1 MIDIAPEL
9 LEKVQQSFEAET
21 AGLRDEIANGVKS
34 YEEAY
39 AYAIQVGEALSK
51 SFGVN
56 ITAEILPDGM
66 MYYNIA
72 DKVVRPMLQAE
83 YELTS
88 AAAVQAQ
95 RSANQAAGIGI
106 KPLTADFD
114 EDRAQGII
122 DRVSSQPF
130 EEVSWLLNEP
140 VKSFS
145 KNVVDQTLEKNV
157 EFQGKSGL
165 SPKIRRTANG
175 ETCEWCQAVAGTYE
189 YPNVPK
195 DVYRRHANCDCVV
208 EYIDGGK
215 HPGMKQ
221 NVWTK
226 KWEDDEFISPQE
238 LIDKVKNKISESKE
252 KKDNANQLKDI
263 GFSSVDRK
271 WLLQVD
277 KELQTSSI
285 AQLRDLEDRFGAV
298 QKGSI
303 GVEVKKGKGGATTV
317 QVQTSTSTILKFGK
331 DSFGD
336 KAQYLQIMRRDLLD
350 GWCMPCSNDDE
361 TLCKYI
367 VTHEYGHILQN
378 SLIKDEMSVKMGSR
392 ADFARYYRNEIE
404 DIARHLD
411 PDYEPE
417 KYTSGYIQDTKA
429 NNPSK
434 YDYEFFAECFANSQL
449 GEPNVLG
456 QAMNQWLESRGY
468 Q

>member
-1 MIDIAPEL
+1 MTDIAPEL

-21 AGLRDEIANGVKS
+21 AELRDEIANGVKS

-39 AYAIQVGEALSK
+39 GYAIQVGEALSK

-56 ITAEILPDGM
+56 ITPEILPDGM

-95 RSANQAAGIGI
+95 RSANRAAGIGI
-106 KPLTADFD
+106 KPLAADFD

-208 EYIDGGK
+208 EYLDGGTIQDVHTKVIYKSQAERDAAVQERIARAQEQAEDRRKKRVRDNSAAPKYERNLMIDG
-215 HPGMKQ
+215 
-221 NVWTK
+221 
-226 KWEDDEFISPQE
+226 
-238 LIDKVKNKISESKE
+238 
-252 KKDNANQLKDI
+252 
-263 GFSSVDRK
+263 
-271 WLLQVD
+271 
-277 KELQTSSI
+277 LQTSEEI
-285 AQLRDLEDRFGAV
+285 KALFPNTVFRKGFDKLDIEV
-298 QKGSI
+298 QKEVAQGLYYMRNLLGEKSLPTECNATEPNDYGRTKIRTGKVNLWKELSI
-303 GVEVKKGKGGATTV
+303 DNAFSTVCHECVHVYDGKRGLISERVIDVAANNLGLSKKDDAYARAV
-317 QVQTSTSTILKFGK
+317 LDILGIELYSEYK
-331 DSFGD
+331 DDPMEIMAYAIEENLYGTQNNL
-336 KAQYLQIMRRDLLD
+336 AQEI
-350 GWCMPCSNDDE
+350 
-361 TLCKYI
+361 
-367 VTHEYGHILQN
+367 YGE
-378 SLIKDEMSVKMGSR
+378 LIK
-392 ADFARYYRNEIE
+392 
-404 DIARHLD
+404 
-411 PDYEPE
+411 
-417 KYTSGYIQDTKA
+417 Q
-429 NNPSK
+429 
-434 YDYEFFAECFANSQL
+434 
-449 GEPNVLG
+449 
-456 QAMNQWLESRGY
+456 
-468 Q
+468 

>member
-1 MIDIAPEL
+1 MTDIAPEL

-21 AGLRDEIANGVKS
+21 AELRDEIANGVKS

-39 AYAIQVGEALSK
+39 GYAIQVGEALSK

-56 ITAEILPDGM
+56 ITPEILPDGM

-95 RSANQAAGIGI
+95 RSANRAAGIGI
-106 KPLTADFD
+106 KPLAADFD

-208 EYIDGGK
+208 EYLDGGK
-215 HPGMKQ
+215 IQDVH
-221 NVWTK
+221 TK
-226 KWEDDEFISPQE
+226 VIYKSQAERDAAVQERIARAQEQAEDRRKKRVRDNSAAPKYERN
-238 LIDKVKNKISESKE
+238 LMID
-252 KKDNANQLKDI
+252 
-263 GFSSVDRK
+263 G
-271 WLLQVD
+271 
-277 KELQTSSI
+277 LQTSEEI
-285 AQLRDLEDRFGAV
+285 KALFPNTVFRKGFDKLDIEV
-298 QKGSI
+298 QKEVAQGLYYMRNLLGEKSLPTECNATEPNDYGRTKIRTGKVNLWKELSI
-303 GVEVKKGKGGATTV
+303 DNAFSTVCHECVHVYDGKRGLISERVIDVAANNLGLSKKDDAYARAV
-317 QVQTSTSTILKFGK
+317 LDILGIELYSEYK
-331 DSFGD
+331 DDPMEIMAYAIEENLYGTQNNL
-336 KAQYLQIMRRDLLD
+336 AQEI
-350 GWCMPCSNDDE
+350 
-361 TLCKYI
+361 
-367 VTHEYGHILQN
+367 YGE
-378 SLIKDEMSVKMGSR
+378 LIK
-392 ADFARYYRNEIE
+392 
-404 DIARHLD
+404 
-411 PDYEPE
+411 
-417 KYTSGYIQDTKA
+417 Q
-429 NNPSK
+429 
-434 YDYEFFAECFANSQL
+434 
-449 GEPNVLG
+449 
-456 QAMNQWLESRGY
+456 
-468 Q
+468 

>member
-1 MIDIAPEL
+1 MTDIAPEL

-21 AGLRDEIANGVKS
+21 AGLKEEIVNGVKS

-56 ITAEILPDGM
+56 ITPEVLPDGM

-106 KPLTADFD
+106 KPLAADFD

-208 EYIDGGK
+208 EYLDGGK
-215 HPGMKQ
+215 IQDVH
-221 NVWTK
+221 TK
-226 KWEDDEFISPQE
+226 AIYKS
-238 LIDKVKNKISESKE
+238 
-252 KKDNANQLKDI
+252 
-263 GFSSVDRK
+263 
-271 WLLQVD
+271 
-277 KELQTSSI
+277 QTE
-285 AQLRDLEDRFGAV
+285 RDAAV
-298 QKGSI
+298 QERIARAQEQQRLTNKSKYGKI
-303 GVEVKKGKGGATTV
+303 IIDGEVFTPCLQDVETGEI
-317 QVQTSTSTILKFGK
+317 VQT
-331 DSFGD
+331 
-336 KAQYLQIMRRDLLD
+336 QVEQVNRRDLKGYNTRNGWYVNWNEIPKEASIFKLTAAGSDEIQGLIAMTPNNGAKAMYLNWVVAAPQNNPLLLD
-350 GWCMPCSNDDE
+350 GKPK
-361 TLCKYI
+361 KYEGVGGHLMAI
-367 VTHEYGHILQN
+367 AAEESLKHGYGGAAYGYAAN
-378 SLIKDEMSVKMGSR
+378 KDLVE
-392 ADFARYYRNEIE
+392 YYREKFGATHLPIEHPYEVFYDEAAMLHLMEI
-404 DIARHLD
+404 
-411 PDYEPE
+411 
-417 KYTSGYIQDTKA
+417 
-429 NNPSK
+429 
-434 YDYEFFAECFANSQL
+434 YDYE
-449 GEPNVLG
+449 
-456 QAMNQWLESRGY
+456 RK
-468 Q
+468 

>member
-1 MIDIAPEL
+1 MTDIAPEL

-21 AGLRDEIANGVKS
+21 AGLKEEIVNGVKS

-56 ITAEILPDGM
+56 ITPEVLPDGM

-106 KPLTADFD
+106 KPLATDFD

-195 DVYRRHANCDCVV
+195 DVYRRHANCDCIV
-208 EYIDGGK
+208 EYIEGGK
-215 HPGMKQ
+215 YTDVHSKMTYNSKAERDAAVQERIARAQEQSEQRQKDKNPIKGRVFFKDQGMDPDEYMLAKTEWNKHEEIKVPYPGGREALVEEFD
-221 NVWTK
+221 NNL
-226 KWEDDEFISPQE
+226 DEE
-238 LIDKVKNKISESKE
+238 E
-252 KKDNANQLKDI
+252 KKSAIIHKDVDNYHYTAIHLGHNQYKFIDATPIEGTDAEEL
-263 GFSSVDRK
+263 
-271 WLLQVD
+271 
-277 KELQTSSI
+277 KEL
-285 AQLRDLEDRFGAV
+285 
-298 QKGSI
+298 
-303 GVEVKKGKGGATTV
+303 
-317 QVQTSTSTILKFGK
+317 
-331 DSFGD
+331 FGD
-336 KAQYLQIMRRDLLD
+336 
-350 GWCMPCSNDDE
+350 
-361 TLCKYI
+361 
-367 VTHEYGHILQN
+367 EY
-378 SLIKDEMSVKMGSR
+378 
-392 ADFARYYRNEIE
+392 
-404 DIARHLD
+404 
-411 PDYEPE
+411 E
-417 KYTSGYIQDTKA
+417 KYFG
-429 NNPSK
+429 
-434 YDYEFFAECFANSQL
+434 
-449 GEPNVLG
+449 
-456 QAMNQWLESRGY
+456 
-468 Q
+468 

>member
-1 MIDIAPEL
+1 MTDIAPEL

-21 AGLRDEIANGVKS
+21 AGLKEEIVNGVKS

-56 ITAEILPDGM
+56 ITPEVLPDGM

-83 YELTS
+83 YELAS

-106 KPLTADFD
+106 KPLAADFD

-215 HPGMKQ
+215 IQDVHTKTIYKSQAERDAAIQERIARAQKQ
-221 NVWTK
+221 KAKEEDTEYAGVPKTWTK
-226 KWEDDEFISPQE
+226 
-238 LIDKVKNKISESKE
+238 N
-252 KKDNANQLKDI
+252 
-263 GFSSVDRK
+263 
-271 WLLQVD
+271 
-277 KELQTSSI
+277 
-285 AQLRDLEDRFGAV
+285 LEDA
-298 QKGSI
+298 
-303 GVEVKKGKGGATTV
+303 GGDE
-317 QVQTSTSTILKFGK
+317 ILKGTNPGYKRIISIDASPEERDYNENCANSVVAYEMRCRGYDVTAQPVSACRTLRSKPFSAWVGGQKSREQSSDFFDVLQYIGNQEDGARVQIAGAYNKNMWYRQRDGHTFVAEKNNGEIVFK
-331 DSFGD
+331 DPQSG
-336 KAQYLQIMRRDLLD
+336 AI
-350 GWCMPCSNDDE
+350 
-361 TLCKYI
+361 
-367 VTHEYGHILQN
+367 
-378 SLIKDEMSVKMGSR
+378 IKS
-392 ADFARYYRNEIE
+392 AE
-404 DIARHLD
+404 DINDFDHF
-411 PDYEPE
+411 
-417 KYTSGYIQDTKA
+417 
-429 NNPSK
+429 
-434 YDYEFFAECFANSQL
+434 EFLRIDN
-449 GEPNVLG
+449 
-456 QAMNQWLESRGY
+456 LEVTDRGISACKRK
-468 Q
+468 

>member
-1 MIDIAPEL
+1 MTDIAPEL

-21 AGLRDEIANGVKS
+21 AGLKEEIANGVKS

-56 ITAEILPDGM
+56 ITPEVLPDGM

-88 AAAVQAQ
+88 AAAIQAQ
-95 RSANQAAGIGI
+95 RSANRAAGIGI
-106 KPLTADFD
+106 KPLAADFD

-175 ETCEWCQAVAGTYE
+175 ETCEWCQAIAGTYE

-331 DSFGD
+331 DSFGN
-336 KAQYLQIMRRDLLD
+336 KAQYLQIMRRDLSD

-378 SLIKDEMSVKMGSR
+378 SLIKDEMNVKMGSR

-404 DIARHLD
+404 DIARQLD

-429 NNPSK
+429 NNPGK

>member
-1 MIDIAPEL
+1 MTDIAPEL

-21 AGLRDEIANGVKS
+21 AGLKEEIVNGVKS

-56 ITAEILPDGM
+56 ITPEVLPDGM

-106 KPLTADFD
+106 KPLAADFD

-195 DVYRRHANCDCVV
+195 DVYRRHANCDCIV
-208 EYIDGGK
+208 EYIEGGK
-215 HPGMKQ
+215 IQDVH
-221 NVWTK
+221 
-226 KWEDDEFISPQE
+226 
-238 LIDKVKNKISESKE
+238 SKMVYNSRAE
-252 KKDNANQLKDI
+252 
-263 GFSSVDRK
+263 
-271 WLLQVD
+271 
-277 KELQTSSI
+277 
-285 AQLRDLEDRFGAV
+285 RDAAV
-298 QKGSI
+298 QRRIEISQQRRAETAKRTRENI
-303 GVEVKKGKGGATTV
+303 MK
-317 QVQTSTSTILKFGK
+317 I
-331 DSFGD
+331 D
-336 KAQYLQIMRRDLLD
+336 LQ
-350 GWCMPCSNDDE
+350 
-361 TLCKYI
+361 
-367 VTHEYGHILQN
+367 
-378 SLIKDEMSVKMGSR
+378 
-392 ADFARYYRNEIE
+392 
-404 DIARHLD
+404 
-411 PDYEPE
+411 
-417 KYTSGYIQDTKA
+417 
-429 NNPSK
+429 
-434 YDYEFFAECFANSQL
+434 FFAEKPHKRRKVPQSDPLWDSLVQGDVEQQL
-449 GEPNVLG
+449 EDGIFPWEHGGYMYTVEITERYEYNYL
-456 QAMNQWLESRGY
+456 SRRKMKNIHEKDEKDEK
-468 Q
+468 